1 MNEFKFSALRQFGSE
16 NVSVTAT
23 IHSDKETLTNEQVQA
38 QVDQIT
44 TVIDK
49 SFRAAQEREFTE
61 KELLAIASERRTAQV
76 KKLDDALR
84 AEMAEKQKAQQT
96 IRDAEK
102 ASKKLK

>member
-1 MNEFKFSALRQFGSE
+1 MNEFKISALRQFGSE
-16 NVSVTAT
+16 NVSFTAT

-96 IRDAEK
+96 IREAEK

>member
-1 MNEFKFSALRQFGSE
+1 MNEFKISALRQFGSE
-16 NVSVTAT
+16 NVSFTAT
-23 IHSDKETLTNEQVQA
+23 IHSDRETLTTEQVQE

>member
-16 NVSVTAT
+16 NVSVTTT
-23 IHSDKETLTNEQVQA
+23 IHSDRETLTSEQIQA

-61 KELLAIASERRTAQV
+61 KELLAIASERRTEQV

-96 IRDAEK
+96 IREAEK

>member
-1 MNEFKFSALRQFGSE
+1 MNEFKISALRQFGSE
-16 NVSVTAT
+16 NVSFTAT
-23 IHSDKETLTNEQVQA
+23 IHSDKETLTREQVRA

>member
-1 MNEFKFSALRQFGSE
+1 MNEFKISALRQFGSE

>member
-16 NVSVTAT
+16 NVSFTAT
-23 IHSDKETLTNEQVQA
+23 IHSDKETLTSEQVQS